1 MQMSVFHKAGIESN
15 PVLDRLPSHLLQ
27 YVKPQHYEH
36 YTPVDQAVW
45 RYVMR
50 KNVDYLR
57 HVAHESYLDG
67 LKQTGISTE
76 EIPSM
81 YGMNR
86 ILQKIGWAAVAVDGL
101 IPTDAFMEF
110 QAYNVL
116 VIASDIR
123 TLEDLEY
130 TPVPDIIHE
139 SAGHAPIIANPE
151 YAEFL
156 RRLGQIGC
164 RAISSRQDR
173 ILEKAVRNLTE
184 LKTSGNPSPSQI
196 KAAEDQVKV
205 LQDEQTLS
213 EMSAIRN
220 LHWWSVEYGLIGQ
233 PDQYKIY
240 GAGLLSS
247 IGESKWCRSDHV
259 KKVPYTIDAAHQD
272 FDYTK
277 PQPQLFVTPD
287 FAHLSYVIEE
297 FANTMAL
304 RRGGLEAVEKLIG
317 SGKLG
322 TIELS
327 TGIQITGNFSSF
339 IPDERQRVA
348 YFSTQGPT
356 ALAYREKELIGHGIL
371 NHPHGYGSPVG
382 KLKGINLAIEDM
394 SPRDLEAY
402 HIYEGRNVYLE
413 FEGQVTV
420 EGEVITGIRNL
431 QGKILLIRFR
441 NCLVKHR
448 ERILFSPNDG
458 IYDMAVGKEIVSGF
472 AGPADLNS
480 FDLITHQISGAQSPG
495 KEDRAQIRKEEAY
508 QLIRNLRQRK
518 TQPNSCTELV
528 DRMLTDYPEEWL
540 LLLECREL
548 LQNTPGQ
555 EELVDVMTT
564 HLEVLAEQN
573 PAKAHLIR
581 EGMDFEKV
589 SAGQ

>member
-1 MQMSVFHKAGIESN
+1 MKSKLKESGIESN
-15 PVLDRLPSHLLQ
+15 PVLERLPRHLLQ
-27 YVKPQHYEH
+27 FVKPQDYEH
-36 YTPVDQAVW
+36 YTPIDQTVW

-50 KNVDYLR
+50 KNVDYLQ
-57 HVAHESYLDG
+57 HVAHDSYLDG
-67 LKQTGISTE
+67 LKQTGISVD

-123 TLEDLEY
+123 RLEDLEY

-164 RAISSRQDR
+164 RAISSAKDR
-173 ILEKAVRNLTE
+173 ILERAVRNLTE
-184 LKTSGNPSPSQI
+184 LKTSGKPDQGAI
-196 KAAEDQVKV
+196 LKAENEVIA
-205 LQDEQTLS
+205 LQEQQHLS
-213 EMSAIRN
+213 EMTAIRN
-220 LHWWSVEYGLIGQ
+220 LHWWSVEYGLIGR
-233 PDQYKIY
+233 PEHYKIY

-247 IGESKWCRSDHV
+247 IGESKGCMSEKV
-259 KKVPYTIDAAHQD
+259 KKIPYTIDAAWQN

-297 FANTMAL
+297 FANKMAL
-304 RRGGLEAVEKLIG
+304 RKGGKDALDKLIG
-317 SGKLG
+317 SERLG

-327 TGIQITGNFSSF
+327 TGLQITGIFSEV
-339 IPDERQRVA
+339 IPDERQQIA
-348 YFSTQGPT
+348 YFKTSGPT
-356 ALAYREKELIGHGIL
+356 ALAYRDRELIGHGVL
-371 NHPHGYGSPVG
+371 NYPQGFGSPVG

-394 SPRDLEAY
+394 YPRDLEAY
-402 HIYEGRNVYLE
+402 DIYEGRKVRLE
-413 FEGQVTV
+413 FEGQIVV

-441 NCLVKHR
+441 NCLVTCRDH
-448 ERILFSPNDG
+448 ILFTPDDG
-458 IYDMAVGKEIVSGF
+458 LFNMAVGKEVVSGY

-480 FDLITHQISGAQSPG
+480 FDLITHHISEKDLLHK
-495 KEDRAQIRKEEAY
+495 KEPDEVRTESAYRQIRD
-508 QLIRNLRQRK
+508 LRQSK
-518 TQPNSCTELV
+518 SQPDPGIHDLISQ
-528 DRMLTDYPEEWL
+528 MLSEYPKEWL
-540 LLLECREL
+540 LLLECREVL
-548 LQNTPGQ
+548 LDQSGQ
-555 EELVDVMTT
+555 EELVELLTE
-564 HLEVLAEQN
+564 HLETLANNWPE
-573 PAKAHLIR
+573 KAHLIL
-581 EGMDFEKV
+581 EGLAFGKISV
-589 SAGQ
+589 IR

>member
-1 MQMSVFHKAGIESN
+1 MTVFQKAGIESN
-15 PVLDRLPSHLLQ
+15 PVLDRLPRHLLQ

-50 KNVDYLR
+50 KNVEYLR

-86 ILQKIGWAAVAVDGL
+86 ILQKIGWAAVAIDGL

-164 RAISSRQDR
+164 RAISSKHDR
-173 ILEKAVRNLTE
+173 LLEKAVRNLTE
-184 LKTSGNPSPSQI
+184 LKTSGNPSSSQI
-196 KAAEDQVKV
+196 KAAEDQVRV
-205 LQDEQTLS
+205 LQNEQTLS

-259 KKVPYTIDAAHQD
+259 KKLPYTIDAARQH
-272 FDYTK
+272 FNYTE

-304 RRGGLEAVEKLIG
+304 RRGGLEAVEKLID

-327 TGIQITGNFSSF
+327 TGIQITGNFSSL

-348 YFSTQGPT
+348 YFSTRGPT

-371 NHPHGYGSPVG
+371 HHPHGFGSPVG

-441 NCLVKHR
+441 NCLVRHR
-448 ERILFSPNDG
+448 ERILFSPDEG

-480 FDLITHQISGAQSPG
+480 FDLITHQVSGAQSSG
-495 KEDRAQIRKEEAY
+495 KKDPAQIRKEQAY
-508 QLIRNLRQRK
+508 QSIRILRQTK
-518 TQPNSCTELV
+518 TQPDSWIELV
-528 DRMLTDYPEEWL
+528 DRMLNDYPEEWL

-548 LQNTPGQ
+548 LQDAPGQ
-555 EELVDVMTT
+555 EVLVNTVTT
-564 HLEVLAEQN
+564 HLTELAERH
-573 PAKAHLIR
+573 PGKAHLIR
-581 EGMDFEKV
+581 EAMTFEKV
-589 SAGQ
+589 SASQ

>member
-1 MQMSVFHKAGIESN
+1 MQMSDFQKAGIESN
-15 PVLDRLPSHLLQ
+15 PVLGRLPRHLLQ

-45 RYVMR
+45 RYVIR

-164 RAISSRQDR
+164 RAISSTQDR

-184 LKTSGNPSPSQI
+184 LKTSGSASSSAI
-196 KAAEDQVKV
+196 KAAADQVRV
-205 LQDEQTLS
+205 LQHEQTLS

-247 IGESKWCRSDHV
+247 IGESKWCRSNQV
-259 KKVPYTIDAAHQD
+259 KKLPYTIDAAHQH
-272 FDYTK
+272 FNYTE

-297 FANTMAL
+297 FANSMAL
-304 RRGGLEAVEKLIG
+304 RRGGLEAVEKLID

-327 TGIQITGNFSSF
+327 TGIQITGNFSSL

-371 NHPHGYGSPVG
+371 NHPHGFGSPVG

-448 ERILFSPNDG
+448 DRILFSPKEG

-480 FDLITHQISGAQSPG
+480 FDLITHQVSGDQPSG
-495 KEDRAQIRKEEAY
+495 KKDQEQIRKEEAY
-508 QLIRNLRQRK
+508 QLIRNLRQGK
-518 TQPNSCTELV
+518 TQPDSCTDLV

-548 LQNTPGQ
+548 LQDVPGQ
-555 EELVDVMTT
+555 EALVNTVTT
-564 HLEVLAEQN
+564 HLAELSERH
-573 PAKAHLIR
+573 PGKAHLIR
-581 EGMDFEKV
+581 EGMTFERV
-589 SAGQ
+589 SVS